1 MENIALLA
9 GGTGLVGSACL
20 QLLLQDEYFS
30 EVKVLVR
37 KSTGIVHHKL
47 IEVVVDFDNLNDFR
61 LQLGATHVFCA
72 LGTTIKKAG
81 SQDAF
86 RKVDYDYPLELA
98 KITHAMGAKN
108 YTIVTAMGASASSP
122 IFYNKV
128 KGELQESLKKVG
140 FDSLNILQPSLLMG
154 NRAEERLGE
163 GIAQSFFKITG
174 PLWIGPLKKYAGIE
188 SAQVARA
195 MLSYAKAGKSGINI
209 FTSDVLQEVK

>member
-1 MENIALLA
+1 MENVALIA

-37 KSTGIVHHKL
+37 KATGIVHHKL

-81 SQDAF
+81 SQTAF
-86 RKVDYDYPLELA
+86 TKVDYDYPLELA
-98 KITHAMGAKN
+98 KITHAMGATN
-108 YTIVTAMGASASSP
+108 FTVVTAMGASASSL

-128 KGELQESLKKVG
+128 KGELQHALTRVG
-140 FDSLNILQPSLLMG
+140 FVTLNILQPSLLLG

-174 PLWIGPLKKYAGIE
+174 PLWVGPLKKYAGIE
-188 SAQVARA
+188 GAQVAKA
-195 MLSYAKAGKSGINI
+195 MLYYAKAAKAGTHI
-209 FTSDVLQEVK
+209 FTSDVLQEV